1 MKMTRLIAAG
11 LAALG
16 PTAAAGAAPGDY
28 KAPEH
33 HHWHHAGPFGTYDRT
48 AVQRGYQVYV
58 EVCASCHAMDLLS
71 FRNLGERGGPFED
84 DRFPNANDNPMVMQ
98 LAASYTRQWNGEI
111 DDAGDPRIRPGIP
124 ADAFPAPYENDA
136 IARGSNGGALP
147 PDLSVITKA
156 RHHGTDYV
164 RSLMLGYVDAPYDVD
179 LGPGQYYNEYFGPI
193 AMPPQLSDG
202 LLEYA
207 DGTEATAEQ
216 MAEDVAVFLTW
227 AGDPHMDLRK
237 QTGLMVLLFLFVLT
251 ILVYLAYRQVW
262 ANVKH

>member
-1 MKMTRLIAAG
+1 
-11 LAALG
+11 
-16 PTAAAGAAPGDY
+16 
-28 KAPEH
+28 
-33 HHWHHAGPFGTYDRT
+33 
-48 AVQRGYQVYV
+48 
-58 EVCASCHAMDLLS
+58 
-71 FRNLGERGGPFED
+71 
-84 DRFPNANDNPMVMQ
+84 
-98 LAASYTRQWNGEI
+98 
-111 DDAGDPRIRPGIP
+111 
-124 ADAFPAPYENDA
+124 
-136 IARGSNGGALP
+136 
-147 PDLSVITKA
+147 
-156 RHHGTDYV
+156 
-164 RSLMLGYVDAPYDVD
+164 MLGYVDAPYDVD